1 MRSGLGIKPYLIPGW
16 LLEGGARTELAWDL
30 RGWGVGWSGASSRG
44 ERGAAEAQGA
54 EARREEEE
62 RKGETDADRWAPSV
76 SDGRR
81 GCGVTRV
88 TRKRREERAGAL
100 RGWSERVWGSREEAG
115 AHAGQLRA
123 RRASA
128 CGLESA
134 QERGS
139 AGAGPAGPRA
149 VGPQREERKGLGRAG
164 VCLGWSLGWIR
175 SGFSFLGWFELEIE
189 IGR

>member
-1 MRSGLGIKPYLIPGW
+1 M
-16 LLEGGARTELAWDL
+16 
-30 RGWGVGWSGASSRG
+30 GWSGASSRG

-88 TRKRREERAGAL
+88 TRKRREERAGVL
-100 RGWSERVWGSREEAG
+100 RGWSERVRAGRGEAG
-115 AHAGQLRA
+115 AHAGPLRT
-123 RRASA
+123 RRAE
-128 CGLESA
+128 CVRVESA
-134 QERGS
+134 QERGG

-149 VGPQREERKGLGRAG
+149 GEGRRVGPGKKVWAEFFSISPF
-164 VCLGWSLGWIR
+164 SL
-175 SGFSFLGWFELEIE
+175 L
-189 IGR
+189 